1 MKKVSEEDT
10 MNKRIYLSVLWVV
23 LGGVLVALELTRRIE
38 EYWGSMG
45 FALVVVGLLQIVRFV
60 RYQRDADYREKM
72 DVENKDERNRFLA
85 NKAWAWTGYWVVMI
99 CAVSSIIFKL
109 MDREDLMMF
118 SSGIVWL
125 MLVLYWICYTVLK
138 RKY

>member
-1 MKKVSEEDT
+1 MRKVSEEDT
-10 MNKRIYLSVLWVV
+10 VNKRIYLSVLWVV

-60 RYQRDADYREKM
+60 RYQRNADYREKM

-85 NKAWAWTGYWVVMI
+85 NKAWAWAGYWIVLI
-99 CAVSSIIFKL
+99 CAVGTIVFKL
-109 MDREDLMMF
+109 LGREDLMMF
-118 SSGIVWL
+118 SSGVVCL
-125 MLVLYWICYTVLK
+125 MLVLYWLCYAVLK

>member
-1 MKKVSEEDT
+1 MRKVSEEDT

-45 FALVVVGLLQIVRFV
+45 FALVVVGLLQIVRFF
-60 RYQRDADYREKM
+60 RYQRNSDYREKM

-85 NKAWAWTGYWVVMI
+85 NKAWAWAGYWIVLI
-99 CAVSSIIFKL
+99 CAVGTIVFKL
-109 MDREDLMMF
+109 LGREDLMMF
-118 SSGIVWL
+118 SSGVVCL
-125 MLVLYWICYTVLK
+125 MLVLHWLCYAVLK

>member
-1 MKKVSEEDT
+1 

-60 RYQRDADYREKM
+60 RYQRNADYREKM

-85 NKAWAWTGYWVVMI
+85 NKAWAWAGYWIVLI
-99 CAVSSIIFKL
+99 CAVGTIVFKL
-109 MDREDLMMF
+109 LGREDLMMF
-118 SSGIVWL
+118 SSGVVCL
-125 MLVLYWICYTVLK
+125 MLVLYWLCYLVLK

>member
-1 MKKVSEEDT
+1 MRKVSEEDT

-45 FALVVVGLLQIVRFV
+45 FARVVVGLLQIVRFV
-60 RYQRDADYREKM
+60 RYQRNEEYREKM
-72 DVENKDERNRFLA
+72 DVQNGDERNRFLA
-85 NKAWAWTGYWVVMI
+85 NKAWAWAGYWIVLI
-99 CAVSSIIFKL
+99 CAVGTIVFKL
-109 MDREDLMMF
+109 LGREDLMMF
-118 SSGIVWL
+118 SSGVVCL
-125 MLVLYWICYTVLK
+125 MLVLYWLCYLVLK

>member
-23 LGGVLVALELTRRIE
+23 LGGVLVALELTGRIE

-72 DVENKDERNRFLA
+72 DVESKDERNRFLA
-85 NKAWAWTGYWVVMI
+85 NKAWAWAGYWVVMI
-99 CAVSSIIFKL
+99 CAVSSILFKL
-109 MDREDLMMF
+109 VGREDLMMF
-118 SSGIVWL
+118 ASGIVCL

>member
-1 MKKVSEEDT
+1 MRKVSEEDT

-60 RYQRDADYREKM
+60 RYQRNADYREKM

-85 NKAWAWTGYWVVMI
+85 NKAWAWAGYWIVLI
-99 CAVSSIIFKL
+99 CAVGTIVFKL
-109 MDREDLMMF
+109 LGREDLMMF
-118 SSGIVWL
+118 SSGVVCL
-125 MLVLYWICYTVLK
+125 MLVLYWLCYAVLK